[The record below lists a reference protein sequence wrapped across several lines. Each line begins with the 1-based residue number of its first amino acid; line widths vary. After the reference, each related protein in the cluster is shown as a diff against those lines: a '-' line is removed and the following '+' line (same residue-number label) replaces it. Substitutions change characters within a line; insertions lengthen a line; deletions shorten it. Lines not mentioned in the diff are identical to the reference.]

1 VADTGGLVAMLT
13 ALYRGSGAA
22 HFNDVATHPARRGRG
37 LARSLCAS
45 ATSHLLQTGYPAVT
59 LGMYAGNEQAR
70 RVYQPL
76 GFIHAESFT
85 SGAL

>member
-1 VADTGGLVAMLT
+1 LIAMLT

-22 HFNDVATHPARRGRG
+22 HFNDVATHPARRNRG
-37 LARSLCAS
+37 LAQALCYS
-45 ATSHLLQTGYPAVT
+45 ATARLLENGYPAVT
-59 LGMYAGNEQAR
+59 LGMYAENHAAR
-70 RVYQPL
+70 RVYQAL